1 MIAAGRKIIIGRH
14 DDNFHF
20 LQDIKSSRRVRLGSL
35 NPVELEWVDF
45 NIISTDGATILHRG
59 GLYPLSDF
67 VTLALSQKL
76 TDIMVLTNK
85 ERDLLV
91 SDFADFG
98 LSIVVFEECFPFF
111 DDIRYVSNLAHN
123 IKEARRRLQEMKDK
137 GIRGG
142 TARRWYSTVYR
153 FRQERS
159 LRYKSS
165 LDHKVYFTCLP
176 PYQEIFKAKEARV
189 GRTIYALDFNSMYP
203 ACMQGSY
210 PSPKHLKHQM
220 FGTDDVLDVNSDD
233 GFYRVVLKDAKDT
246 FFLKYHPFRLAK
258 SNKSYSFN
266 LEVGDSLEVFLPK
279 DEILAYSKYFAS
291 VELVEGIVASKS
303 IAHPLA
309 KEVRNLFSI
318 KESSSTSN
326 VKRNLTKFEMM
337 MASSAAN
344 PLRYEKWRFQTLD
357 EVVEAVEKSLSINFD
372 QVLSSEQK
380 IELAKSGNRLKIA
393 AAMSGGYRAEIIK
406 IDNCEAVYSF
416 FSKTVSNSRIRM
428 MTLIEKLLLVDSLE
442 VCYANV
448 DSLHISIATVDERQ
462 LMDLLSSDLSRDM
475 GGLKIEAVATGG
487 YWSDLGRYWLIGAA
501 GVVKYAN
508 VLFRTKTTKHPFVD
522 HRLIKRLHSL
532 DGFKYVQPFFLR
544 IQQTFSYKKRLA
556 KHTNQYL
563 DSMDYYRYDESDVSS
578 ASVASS
584 SVGGEMVDCFHVK
597 SALFSEVATVQC
609 SSNITHKF

>member
-1 MIAAGRKIIIGRH
+1 MASGRKISIGRH
-14 DDNFHF
+14 DDNFEF
-20 LQDIKSSRRVRLGSL
+20 LQDVKSSRRIRIGSI
-35 NPVELEWVDF
+35 NPGELEWVNF
-45 NIISTDGATILHRG
+45 NIISTDGANILHRG
-59 GLYPLSDF
+59 EIYLLSDF
-67 VTLALSQKL
+67 ITLALSQKL

-85 ERDLLV
+85 ERDFLI

-98 LSIVVFEECFPFF
+98 LSTAVFEECFPFF
-111 DDIRYVSNLAHN
+111 DDIRYVSNLSQN

-137 GIRGG
+137 GVRGG

-165 LDHKVYFTCLP
+165 LDHKVYFSCLP
-176 PYQEIFKAKEARV
+176 PYQEVFKAKEARV

-203 ACMQGSY
+203 ACMQGAY
-210 PSPKHLKHQM
+210 PSPKHLKHLM
-220 FGTDDVLDVNSDD
+220 FGTNDVLNSNSDD

-246 FFLKYHPFRLAK
+246 FFLKHHPFRFAK
-258 SNKSYSFN
+258 SNKSYNFN
-266 LEVGDSLEVFLPK
+266 LEVGDSIEVFLPK
-279 DEILAYSKYFAS
+279 DEIIAYSKFFTF
-291 VELVEGIVASKS
+291 VEMVEGIVSSKS
-303 IAHPLA
+303 INHPLA
-309 KEVRNLFSI
+309 KEVRDLFSI

-326 VKRNLTKFEMM
+326 VRRNLTKFEML

-344 PLRYEKWRFQTLD
+344 PLRYQKRRFQTLD
-357 EVVEAVEKSLSINFD
+357 EAVEAVENSLSIKFD
-372 QVLSSEQK
+372 QVLSSAQK
-380 IELAKSGNRLKIA
+380 IELAKSGNRLRID
-393 AAMSGGYRAEIIK
+393 AAMSGGYRAEIVK
-406 IDNCEAVYSF
+406 IDSCEAVYSL

-428 MTLIEKLLLVDSLE
+428 MALIEKLLLVESLE

-462 LMDLLSSDLSRDM
+462 LSDLLSSDLSREM
-475 GGLKIEAVATGG
+475 GGLKIEAVATSG
-487 YWSDLGRYWLIGAA
+487 YWSDLGRYWLIGEA

-522 HRLIKRLHSL
+522 NRLIRRLHSL

-544 IQQTFSYKKRLA
+544 IQKTFSYKKRLA
-556 KHTNQYL
+556 KHMYQYL
-563 DSMDYYRYDESDVSS
+563 DSVDYYRYDISDVSS

-584 SVGGEMVDCFHVK
+584 SVGGEMMDCYYVK

-609 SSNITHKF
+609 SSNITHKS

>member
-1 MIAAGRKIIIGRH
+1 MISAGRKLSIGRH
-14 DDNFHF
+14 DDNFDF
-20 LQDIKSSRRVRLGSL
+20 LQDVKSSRRVRLGSL
-35 NPVELEWVDF
+35 NPAELKWIDY
-45 NIISTDGATILHRG
+45 NIISTDGTTILHQG
-59 GLYPLSDF
+59 GTYPVSDF
-67 VTLALSQKL
+67 ITLALSQKF
-76 TDIMVLTNK
+76 TGIMVLTNK

-98 LSIVVFEECFPFF
+98 LNIAVFEECFPVFE
-111 DDIRYVSNLAHN
+111 DIRYVSDLANN

-137 GIRGG
+137 GVRGG

-165 LDHKVYFTCLP
+165 LDQMVYFACLP
-176 PYQEIFKAKEARV
+176 PYQEVFKAKEARV

-210 PSPKHLKHQM
+210 PSPKHLKHLM
-220 FGTDDVLDVNSDD
+220 FGTDDVLNADSHD
-233 GFYRVVLKDAKDT
+233 GFYRVVLKEAKDT
-246 FFLKYHPFRLAK
+246 FFLKYHPFRFAR
-258 SNKSYSFN
+258 SNKSYNFN
-266 LEVGDSLEVFLPK
+266 LAVGDSLEVFLPK
-279 DEILAYSKYFAS
+279 DEILAYSKFFTS

-303 IAHPLA
+303 ISHPLA
-309 KEVRNLFSI
+309 KEVRELFGI
-318 KESSSTSN
+318 KESSSASN
-326 VKRNLTKFEMM
+326 VKRNLTKFEML

-344 PLRYEKWRFQTLD
+344 PLRYQKRRFQTLD
-357 EVVEAVEKSLSINFD
+357 ETVEAVEKSLSIKFD

-380 IELAKSGNRLKIA
+380 IELAKSGNRLRIA
-393 AAMSGGYRAEIIK
+393 AAMSGGYRAEIVK
-406 IDNCEAVYSF
+406 IDSCEAVYSLF
-416 FSKTVSNSRIRM
+416 CKTVSNSRIRM
-428 MTLIEKLLLVDSLE
+428 MTLIEKLLSVDSLE

-448 DSLHISIATVDERQ
+448 DSLHISIATADERQ
-462 LMDLLSSDLSRDM
+462 LMDLLCSDLSRDM

-508 VLFRTKTTKHPFVD
+508 VLFKTKTTKHPFVD
-522 HRLIKRLHSL
+522 HRLIRRLHSL

-556 KHTNQYL
+556 KHPYL
-563 DSMDYYRYDESDVSS
+563 DSVDYGRYDVGDVSS

-584 SVGGEMVDCFHVK
+584 SVGGEMMDGYHVK

-609 SSNITHKF
+609 SSNTTHKF